1 MTAWIRACA
10 CALVMLAC
18 DNTLPSSDG
27 GTAERPEILELRAPD
42 PAVEGSLVEVRGL
55 GFDDL
60 GSDPRLSVDSGGS
73 SAGVLFGMPD
83 DVDGRLLFELTGEV
97 VSALGSGDH
106 TVTVRLM
113 GNGLSSDPYIADM
126 SVRTALPVDLFE
138 VPRGEAHRNDVAVV
152 VGAGIVGPT
161 EGELTARFEGTY
173 TFDAGGDRPVAVS
186 LPVAPLERF
195 DRERGVIVLTTD
207 IGALAPGTFDGTVTL
222 ESRLVSGERSES
234 APQSTSLHFNPPE
247 LFSLDPPNGHL
258 GQLLSV
264 RGAGFLGGPDRPDE
278 TTLIRLSGRF
288 VPEGGSPEPFS
299 GEIVPEF
306 VSGDEVLFF
315 IEPEV
320 RSDALVASLFGH
332 ARGAFEGTA
341 TPITIDGT
349 EELEGSTIPFRFE
362 LVGARQVVFV
372 RFLPGF
378 YDSLRRF
385 GLHRVADEVEMV
397 VQDRM
402 TEIYGDWA
410 VEIRF
415 EEPEDQSRVAYSIL
429 EVGGPD
435 PNGVGLFG
443 YDNTPGK
450 DVGNLRLF
458 DAIGGANAETQ
469 MDGYPGYG
477 GVFVESFLYWSENPG
492 LGAERPPGSP
502 DPDPLFDEVFAE
514 VRARPATRSE
524 GVGDG
529 DPDRVA
535 AVRRA
540 IDALGSIVGE
550 TSSHELGHSLG
561 MAQPF
566 GPPTVYHND
575 FDGDGCL
582 MDSGGDR
589 PLGER
594 MDLPGFSRTHFCYDH
609 PSYLDEIL

>member
-1 MTAWIRACA
+1 MIG
-10 CALVMLAC
+10 C
-18 DNTLPSSDG
+18 DNQLPTSDAG
-27 GTAERPEILELRAPD
+27 PDERPEILELRAPD
-42 PAVEGSLVEVRGL
+42 PAVEGSLIEVRGL

-60 GSDPRLSVDSGGS
+60 GADPRLTIDSGGVN
-73 SAGVLFGMPD
+73 AGTLFGMPD
-83 DVDGRLLFELTGEV
+83 DVDGRLLFTLGGDV
-97 VSALGSGDH
+97 VAALGSGGH

-113 GNGLSSDPYIADM
+113 GAGVSSEPFIADLRVAA
-126 SVRTALPVDLFE
+126 SLPVDLLE
-138 VPRGEAHRNDVAVV
+138 VPTGEAHRNDVAVL
-152 VGAGIVGPT
+152 VGDGIVGPT

-173 TFDAGGDRPVAVS
+173 TFDEGGSRPVAVS

-195 DRERGVIVLTTD
+195 DRSRGVVVLTTD
-207 IGALAPGTFDGTVTL
+207 LGGLAPGTFDGTIAL

-234 APQSTSLHFNPPE
+234 TALPASLHFNPPE
-247 LFSLDPPNGHL
+247 LFSLDPAQGHL

-264 RGAGFLGGPDRPDE
+264 RGAGFLGGRDRPDE
-278 TTLIRLSGRF
+278 TTLIRLTGRF
-288 VPEGGSPEPFS
+288 TPEGGGPEPFS
-299 GEIVPEF
+299 GEIVPEY
-306 VSGDEVLFF
+306 VSGSEVLFF

-349 EELEGSTIPFRFE
+349 EELEGTTIPFGFE

-385 GLHRVADEVEMV
+385 GLHRVSDEVEMV
-397 VQDRM
+397 VQSRM
-402 TEIYGDWA
+402 REIYEDWR
-410 VEIRF
+410 VDIRF
-415 EEPEDQSRVAYSIL
+415 EEPDDQSRVAYSIL
-429 EVGGPD
+429 EIGGPD

-469 MDGYPGYG
+469 ADGYPGYG
-477 GVFVESFLYWSENPG
+477 GVFVESFLYWSENPD
-492 LGAERPPGSP
+492 LGDERPAGSP
-502 DPDPLFDEVFAE
+502 DPDPLFDEIFAP
-514 VRARPATRSE
+514 VRGRPATRAE

-529 DPDRVA
+529 DPERVA

-550 TSSHELGHSLG
+550 TASHELGHSLG
-561 MAQPF
+561 MAQPY

-594 MDLPGFSRTHFCYDH
+594 MDLPGYERTHFCYDH